1 MRTQE
6 FDKVKPYTYF
16 IIRKSDNKK
25 YHGVRYANIK
35 LGLSPKEDFGKEYFG
50 SSSGSFC
57 KKFEK
62 DISKFK
68 YKIAWTFDSKTE
80 ATHHEAKVNRKILK
94 RSDWVNKSAWP
105 QMIMDKEIRA
115 KISLG
120 LEGRPVSAAT
130 KRKIRLSLLGHSF
143 SQETIRKMS
152 LRKIGR
158 KLSSEHKRKIGLNV
172 KGEKNGNFGRTF
184 SVETRKKMSLRKVG
198 RTLSAEHKRKV
209 SLASLGRK
217 HSIASKRKI
226 SLANSGEKSGMFGK
240 THSAEARRKISLSG
254 LGRIVSTATRRKIR
268 LGNLGK
274 HSARK
279 GLKLKLVNG
288 RRTYV

>member
-35 LGLSPKEDFGKEYFG
+35 LGLSPKEDLGKKYFG
-50 SSSGSFC
+50 SSAGSFC

-94 RSDWVNKSAWP
+94 RSDWINKRART
-105 QMIMDKEIRA
+105 QMRMDKEIRA

-158 KLSSEHKRKIGLNV
+158 
-172 KGEKNGNFGRTF
+172 
-184 SVETRKKMSLRKVG
+184 
-198 RTLSAEHKRKV
+198 TLSAEHKRKV
-209 SLASLGRK
+209 GLASLGRK